1 MGWVFPT
8 KTPLVGETQLRIAR
22 LESLAGARDAY
33 FDGCDKDAAKIVLQL
48 VEHLGG
54 AKIWSSNHAIQEPKF
69 GNNQAD
75 LARSLAPEHETS
87 NKIITEQIES
97 GMVPK
102 RNEKLSLATGSICAN
117 SGSIFRPT

>member
-54 AKIWSSNHAIQEPKF
+54 AKI
-69 GNNQAD
+69 
-75 LARSLAPEHETS
+75 
-87 NKIITEQIES
+87 
-97 GMVPK
+97 
-102 RNEKLSLATGSICAN
+102 
-117 SGSIFRPT
+117 